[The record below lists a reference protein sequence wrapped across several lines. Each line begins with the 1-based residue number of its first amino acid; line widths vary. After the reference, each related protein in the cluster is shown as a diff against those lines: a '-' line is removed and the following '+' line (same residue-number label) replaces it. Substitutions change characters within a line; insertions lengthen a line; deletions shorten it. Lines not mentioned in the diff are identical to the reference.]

1 MGNTPSYKDDQI
13 AFLWKLLDDISTA
26 GDIHKPEINAYF
38 KCVENSCSERT
49 LVANSFDGQTLTIK
63 ESGLAESVSR
73 SEDLANTLENGLGIL
88 CESIGVNTEKYDTD
102 QADTE
107 CYLDCFK
114 DAAAA
119 LKKFGIKFDDEL
131 GEFVQIE
138 RNDLRDLQRDAERY
152 RFIRF
157 EDNWGP
163 DPGNEWG
170 ELGELTL
177 GQFDDFVDY
186 KIILTGFDGA

>member
-1 MGNTPSYKDDQI
+1 MENTPSYKDDQI

-63 ESGLAESVSR
+63 ESGLAESAIR

-88 CESIGVNTEKYDTD
+88 CESIGVSTEKYDTD

-119 LKKFGIKFDDEL
+119 LKKFGIKFDGEL
-131 GEFVQIE
+131 GEFIQDKVI
-138 RNDLRDLQRDAERY
+138 DSDLQRDARRY

-163 DPGNEWG
+163 DQGNEWG
-170 ELGELTL
+170 ELGELTMDE
-177 GQFDDFVDY
+177 FDNFIDS
-186 KIILTGFDGA
+186 KIISTGFDGA